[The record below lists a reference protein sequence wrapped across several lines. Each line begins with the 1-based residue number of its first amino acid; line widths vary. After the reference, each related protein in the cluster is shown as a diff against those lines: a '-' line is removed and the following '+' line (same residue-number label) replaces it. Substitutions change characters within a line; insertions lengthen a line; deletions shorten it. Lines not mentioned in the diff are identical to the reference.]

1 MKIVEYTSERSNG
14 IASLFT
20 QAVHE
25 IDDAIYDKAQK
36 NAWAPQPIDYIKWQ
50 ERLAETKP
58 FIMLINNQVAGFIEL
73 EADGHIDCT
82 YVSPQFQGRGVATL
96 LFQHI
101 LLMAKQAE
109 LKELTVEASKVAK
122 PFFEKMGFVSIKKN
136 KIKRSGVILV
146 NYSMSLN
153 LRGVCG

>member
-1 MKIVEYTSERSNG
+1 
-14 IASLFT
+14 
-20 QAVHE
+20 
-25 IDDAIYDKAQK
+25 
-36 NAWAPQPIDYIKWQ
+36 
-50 ERLAETKP
+50 
-58 FIMLINNQVAGFIEL
+58 
-73 EADGHIDCT
+73 
-82 YVSPQFQGRGVATL
+82 
-96 LFQHI
+96 
-101 LLMAKQAE
+101 MAKQAE

>member
-1 MKIVEYTSERSNG
+1 MKIVEYTSECSND

-20 QAVHE
+20 EAVHE

-36 NAWAPQPIDYIKWQ
+36 NVWAPKPIDYKKWGD
-50 ERLAETKP
+50 RLARTKP

-96 LFQHI
+96 YFNI
-101 LLMAKQAE
+101 
-109 LKELTVEASKVAK
+109 
-122 PFFEKMGFVSIKKN
+122 F
-136 KIKRSGVILV
+136 
-146 NYSMSLN
+146 
-153 LRGVCG
+153 C